1 MIAQDFTTPVASTGL
16 LQFAPAVPADPEV
29 GLVVILVKPEAA
41 VVLRQVVAETKI
53 MAAPR
58 ARERDLLEYFS
69 AQMAPAHHES
79 IVGRERNRL
88 RPGRGSAGT
97 SREIRGCRFRYERV
111 GVAPDRN
118 GF

>member
-1 MIAQDFTTPVASTGL
+1 MVLREPAVIAQDFTAPVACDGL

-53 MAAPR
+53 MAAPL

-69 AQMAPAHHES
+69 AEMAPAHHRVQS
-79 IVGRERNRL
+79 W
-88 RPGRGSAGT
+88 AGN
-97 SREIRGCRFRYERV
+97 EIGCDWEHGDV
-111 GVAPDRN
+111 QNPPWRN
-118 GF
+118 GLPIP